1 MEERPGKGF
10 MSMQQNKKVHRTLQ
24 RMFFILLFA
33 CSCSRDLT
41 DDPIPIVPFADF
53 VVNLI
58 APEYQSLSVDGGY
71 KEIGSIGVRGVILYR
86 KNSTTYLTFERNCS
100 YHPNDA
106 CATVNVHTSKLYM
119 IDPCCGS
126 NFSFD
131 TGAPTSGVAWRTLRL
146 YHTAVSGTNLT
157 ITSEIAN

>member
-1 MEERPGKGF
+1 MRQSRNQKAPWIF
-10 MSMQQNKKVHRTLQ
+10 WR
-24 RMFFILLFA
+24 ILFVFLLA
-33 CSCSRDLT
+33 ISCNRDLS

-86 KNSTTYLTFERNCS
+86 KNATTYLTFERNCS

-106 CATVNVHTSKLYM
+106 CATVNVHASKLYM

-146 YHTAVSGTNLT
+146 YHTALSGTTLT